1 MIFLSATA
9 FPLARGTAGD
19 LESQFP
25 ACGDDD
31 ALLSHQIN
39 KGCNRRFF
47 TVSSKFIGEECMLK
61 SNLNR
66 SGWETGPLHL
76 TYLLFLSLSLF
87 LPPSSLPPSSDLC
100 SCSFFCS
107 FSMLPIPIRSSSLR
121 ATFCGPYAVPQAI
134 YLIHSPATLY

>member
-1 MIFLSATA
+1 MIFLFGTA

-47 TVSSKFIGEECMLK
+47 TVSSKFIGEEYMLK

-66 SGWETGPLHL
+66 EWVGNWASPPYLPFISFPL
-76 TYLLFLSLSLF
+76 SV
-87 LPPSSLPPSSDLC
+87 PS
-100 SCSFFCS
+100 
-107 FSMLPIPIRSSSLR
+107 
-121 ATFCGPYAVPQAI
+121 AVI
-134 YLIHSPATLY
+134 TTTII

>member
-1 MIFLSATA
+1 MILLFGTA

-25 ACGDDD
+25 ACGDD
-31 ALLSHQIN
+31 ALLSHQVN

-47 TVSSKFIGEECMLK
+47 TVSSKFIGEEYMLK

-66 SGWETGPLHL
+66 EWVGNGASPP
-76 TYLLFLSLSLF
+76 YLPFISFSLSLF
-87 LPPSSLPPSSDLC
+87 PPPSSLPPSSDLC

-121 ATFCGPYAVPQAI
+121 ATFCGPYAIPQAV